1 MKAIIKKPGE
11 KPRVIEIENELST
24 LQEAVEGSIQ
34 AVPLVADAC
43 IICNGEGKLIGLPYN
58 IRILNEV
65 FVGNILFV
73 GVAGEEFCSLT
84 NEQISLIDERVLKQG
99 GKLNEN
105 PCCKEGV

>member
-24 LQEAVEGSIQ
+24 LQEAVEGYIQ
-34 AVPLVADAC
+34 AVLLVADAC

-84 NEQISLIDERVLKQG
+84 NEQISLIAERILKQG
-99 GKLNEN
+99 GELNEN
-105 PCCKEGV
+105 TCCKEGV